1 MYKVQTVTMGL
12 PFILKHVLPLNCLV
26 SFSSN
31 HVMCVQHPRPLTCC
45 EGNEVPAPF
54 LPMALTD
61 QQEGRRV
68 VVSRREEAAARDE
81 GQLIQSFCSMRAG
94 PSLHQT

>member
-1 MYKVQTVTMGL
+1 
-12 PFILKHVLPLNCLV
+12 
-26 SFSSN
+26 
-31 HVMCVQHPRPLTCC
+31 MCVQHARPLTCC

-54 LPMALTD
+54 LPMALRD

-68 VVSRREEAAARDE
+68 VVSCREEAAARDE
-81 GQLIQSFCSMRAG
+81 GQLIQGFRSMRAG